1 MLFFQRK
8 SEFVSLLGFPEGE
21 KVNSYKRLGQ
31 TSIFSW
37 YVYIYIYIYIFIDV
51 AWSRAWIAWI
61 RLVEMVHCVCPQ
73 KSSIQQELWTINI
86 IWPHLPNQ
94 VTIQDHWAGAH
105 ITWQQT
111 QHHRNLKKKKKKIHN
126 ILYLQDI
133 EGKRGNFILRAL
145 LY

>member
-8 SEFVSLLGFPEGE
+8 SEFVTHLGFPEGE

-31 TSIFSW
+31 TLIFSW
-37 YVYIYIYIYIFIDV
+37 CVSIYILMLLGLEHEL
-51 AWSRAWIAWI
+51 RWI
-61 RLVEMVHCVCPQ
+61 RLVEMVHWVCPQ

-105 ITWQQT
+105 IT
-111 QHHRNLKKKKKKIHN
+111 
-126 ILYLQDI
+126 
-133 EGKRGNFILRAL
+133 
-145 LY
+145 